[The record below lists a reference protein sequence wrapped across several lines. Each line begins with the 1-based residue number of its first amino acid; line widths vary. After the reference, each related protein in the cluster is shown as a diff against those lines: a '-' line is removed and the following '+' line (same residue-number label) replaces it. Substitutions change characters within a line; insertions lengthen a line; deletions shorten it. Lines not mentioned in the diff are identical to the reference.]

1 MQIVSYRRYGDTADL
16 WRAGV
21 VHDGR
26 VVDVAS
32 LLPNGSGEMSTRRL
46 LAAGPATLHQAVE
59 LARKALDTD
68 ADAPTLLQSTDIE
81 LGPPVPDPDKIICIG
96 VNYADHASEA
106 GLAQTEVPLF
116 FGKFRNSLTGPTS
129 PIRIPRVSDQI
140 DYEGEL
146 AVIIGSRCKDVSE
159 QEAIQCVAGYTLM
172 NDVSARD
179 LQMQTSQY
187 MAGKALDTF
196 APMGPGMVLASD
208 IPDPQALTLTTR
220 VNGQVVQHAST
231 ATMIFSVAKIVAFL
245 TSIMT
250 LEPGDII
257 ATGRQP
263 GSDSCV
269 LRPSILRDG
278 DVVEV
283 EVEGI
288 GQLRNS
294 GAGRTR
300 INARCVAVGEWQYT
314 TGGETIALWR
324 IFPWRKT
331 SRIATP

>member
-1 MQIVSYRRYGDTADL
+1 MQLVSYRQHSDVRDP

-21 VHDGR
+21 ADDGR

-32 LLPNGSGEMSTRRL
+32 LLPNRSGEMTTRRL
-46 LAAGPATLHQAVE
+46 LAAGPAMLHQAFE
-59 LARKALDTD
+59 LARKTLDPE
-68 ADAPTLLQSTDIE
+68 ADAPNLLQTSDVE

-116 FGKFRNSLTGPTS
+116 FAKFRNSLTGPTS

-146 AVIIGSRCKDVSE
+146 AAIIGGRCKDVSE
-159 QEAIQCVAGYTLM
+159 REALQYVAGYTLM

-196 APMGPGMVLASD
+196 APMGPGMVLAAD

-220 VNGQVVQHAST
+220 VNGQIVQHAST

-250 LEPGDII
+250 LEAGDII
-257 ATGRQP
+257 ATGTPAGVGFKRTP
-263 GSDSCV
+263 P
-269 LRPSILRDG
+269 LYLRDG
-278 DVVEV
+278 DIVEV

-288 GQLRNS
+288 GQLRNPVL
-294 GAGRTR
+294 GAHT
-300 INARCVAVGEWQYT
+300 
-314 TGGETIALWR
+314 
-324 IFPWRKT
+324 
-331 SRIATP
+331 